1 MAIVAIIS
9 LNVRR
14 AILHFIRTP
23 LNMSLNSSS
32 GYIIIVWCIIGIVCS
47 IEQIDKEH
55 FKLYPYCGRMFGYD
69 SGNAESR
76 VVNSEDSLEHE
87 LYPWVVYVE
96 RKRKNAAD
104 SKDTF
109 LRCVG
114 TVIAYRYVN
123 SA

>member
-1 MAIVAIIS
+1 
-9 LNVRR
+9 
-14 AILHFIRTP
+14 
-23 LNMSLNSSS
+23 MSLNSSS

-69 SGNAESR
+69 SGNAKSR